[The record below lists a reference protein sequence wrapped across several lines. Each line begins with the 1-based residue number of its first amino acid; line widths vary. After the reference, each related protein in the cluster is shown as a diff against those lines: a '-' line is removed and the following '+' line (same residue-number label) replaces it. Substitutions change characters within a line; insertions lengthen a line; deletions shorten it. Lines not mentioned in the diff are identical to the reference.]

1 MADSPIGEIPVLI
14 TGDYSDLETAIQSAT
29 QAADQGASAIA
40 HAFDVPDLAAG
51 AAASLNALGDAAQQA
66 SGDLTHLGTS
76 AGTSSGELNAVQS
89 DASGAVSALGDLG
102 DAGTHAAGGL
112 DQAGSSASEAGT
124 HATEAEGGFAGLAEE
139 LLKVGVGF
147 ASFEALKEFATDA
160 ISAYATVQ
168 SVTIGLTQ
176 LTGSAQTADTV
187 ITQIKQLAD
196 TEPFAFPEI
205 APTVQKMVALGV
217 AASQIPGVMQAIAD
231 SSAATGN
238 AFNQVANS
246 FDRMA
251 LSGTVNARALVQL
264 GISTQDLANVM
275 GVASN
280 QVKAAFLEMDQSERI
295 DTLQA
300 ALEKFAGSAEA
311 QAQGIA
317 GQWQILKNHFEEAM
331 VGIGEA
337 LAPAGALLIDFGN
350 AAAKALQGVG
360 NDLLTAEHD
369 VVDFANATGA
379 TLGQLFTAFTGI
391 TPPAQQ
397 AASATQLFYTALTEG
412 NPTVLAA
419 SKMFETLKSGIES
432 VTGAMQAYTN
442 TGPQIDAMNALIAKG
457 TAAQTQALKDSA
469 AAMLDMG
476 VKLTSLDTETQSYV
490 DQQKKLIDAVTT
502 ARTSVATLTAEQAA
516 GKDVTLALALAN
528 QQLEKATA
536 ALTPTTKAATE
547 SIAGIEQAAAK
558 AQNTFESSL
567 AVYTQ
572 LKEGFDNGTV
582 SAAELDQ
589 AYTKLESSAKKAG
602 QAIADATGIQ
612 VQWNQQIA
620 QTKAVANE
628 STQAFADITRG
639 FIDGS
644 VAVTQFLAD
653 YLKWQAA
660 AKGGGDVAVT
670 VEGQIAALTNS
681 VELQEQT
688 LKVNIETWGKLQAAS
703 KTSADAMQAVPLAMK
718 TVETEAAALGVTIQ
732 QVGQG
737 FEISA
742 KVATPAAQ
750 AMVAS
755 LTEMMNQA
763 GLTVQTIQNGIPVY
777 TDAATHVQVFG
788 KALDTS
794 SQAMSQIVTLADGTQ
809 VTLLKIGQAAATS
822 AGGLKQHADAAT
834 QAKQAEADLG
844 TTIINL
850 SSDFGPMVEK
860 IGGLATAHTTAA
872 TAAKNHQTALV
883 GLADEM
889 QTVGVR
895 IQGLNGNIAT
905 LINGNSNMVIS
916 AADVAAGLTGLNI
929 TIAANGS
936 KMLDLSRSTA
946 DAAAGLQTYRDG
958 LIDAAAKQQAE
969 NDALTNYGQIVGTA
983 KGNVDQF
990 TDAITQT
997 SNKTITLSDGAKVLI
1012 ENLDTLDDTLPTTAS
1027 DLTSVG
1033 DAASGATVRIDDL
1046 ASAFKSMDAA
1056 MQAADS
1062 AAAKQYA
1069 MGAGAGSFSA
1079 GGISNGSTSSL
1090 GTYAEDVAA
1099 FTGTALSDVFGSSLT
1114 KLMNAAGFQQT
1125 GNNQFESNA
1134 IYNQKIAEQV
1144 AAFNAAAGSTAKY
1157 LDAVATTTDDFG
1169 NTVDHI
1175 TTVLNTSYV
1184 PATAAAAAATGT
1196 LATAASSAATS
1207 IGSTGSGLVTAA
1219 NTAALGLAGI
1229 VPSTQ
1234 LITDSQTAASNS
1246 LQNLT
1251 QQFGDT
1257 GDELTTTQDAL
1268 GNWTY
1273 TLKSTGQTVTQQSQV
1288 TADQLMN
1295 MGLSVS
1301 DAQSALQGITAQ
1313 FGTSTDQFNA
1323 WNDVF
1328 HANTQWVADANGNM
1342 QALSDHLAT
1351 TAENTD
1357 AANLQ
1362 LAVLAKQA
1370 AATAAAIAAAGPSST
1385 ANVAQASGPNLPS
1398 GPPTGS
1404 TNNSATGGQSLQN
1417 FVPSAVSGLNRNPPT
1432 APLGWTY
1439 EWADFGNGV
1448 TGWVLNQTPG
1458 NAPAPGV
1465 GLTPGTIGSPDQQGY
1480 APAGPGAATI
1490 GTGPS
1495 ARYFTDP
1502 QDQPGSPAYIQKLL
1516 QFLSPYDLEF
1526 LSTGGGTAQ
1535 VGNSGNFFGATAP
1548 FTGAFAGPQGL
1559 PPTPSIAMTYSGN
1572 TDSNNTQTFNIT
1584 VQAGTV
1590 VGQGGMQQLAAQIQ
1604 QQVTTLLRQT
1614 AGQRLT

>member
-1 MADSPIGEIPVLI
+1 MSSQPIGELPVLI
-14 TGDYSDLETAIQSAT
+14 TGDFSELEQSIQQAT
-29 QAADQGASAIA
+29 QAADAGAASISK
-40 HAFDVPDLAAG
+40 AFDVPNLTEGLTNQLDLFADAAQS
-51 AAASLNALGDAAQQA
+51 AGDAAGRAASQLELFDSNAITAADSMQQA
-66 SGDLTHLGTS
+66 GDGLASIST
-76 AGTSSGELNAVQS
+76 NAEQ
-89 DASGAVSALGDLG
+89 
-102 DAGTHAAGGL
+102 AAGSI
-112 DQAGSSASEAGT
+112 DNAGVSLHGASS
-124 HATEAEGGFAGLAEE
+124 EAEGAESVFAGLGEE
-139 LLKVGVGF
+139 LLKAGVAF
-147 ASFEALKEFATDA
+147 ASFEGLKDLGEEAV
-160 ISAYATVQ
+160 SAFATVQ

-217 AASQIPGVMQAIAD
+217 AASQIPGVMQAVAD
-231 SSAATGN
+231 SAAATGN
-238 AFNQVANS
+238 SFQQVANS
-246 FDRMA
+246 FDRMS

-275 GVASN
+275 GVASG
-280 QVKAAFLEMDQSERI
+280 QVKAAFLAMDQSDRI

-317 GQWQILKNHFEEAM
+317 GQWQILQNHFEEAM
-331 VGIGEA
+331 VSIGEA
-337 LAPAGALLIDFGN
+337 LAPAGGLLIDFGN
-350 AAAKALQGVG
+350 VAAKVLQGFG
-360 NDLLTAEHD
+360 NDFVTAETD
-369 VVDFANATGA
+369 LKNFANAAANTV
-379 TLGQLFTAFTGI
+379 LNIVVSFTGMKA
-391 TPPAQQ
+391 PAGQ
-397 AASATQLFYTALTEG
+397 AASAFDLLYTAMTTG
-412 NPTVLAA
+412 NPVVLVA
-419 SKMFETLKSGIES
+419 SKTFGTLKDGVETATKAMNAF
-432 VTGAMQAYTN
+432 TG
-442 TGPQIDAMNALIAKG
+442 TGPEIDAMNAMLAKG
-457 TAAQTQALKDSA
+457 TAAHTQSVKDLGA
-469 AAMLDMG
+469 QYQDLG
-476 VKLTSLDTETQSYV
+476 IKLTSLTTPSQDFV
-490 DQQKKLIDAVTT
+490 DQQTKLTKAVADDKT
-502 ARTSVATLTAEQAA
+502 AIGELTAEQAA

-528 QQLEKATA
+528 QQLEKDTA
-536 ALTPTTKAATE
+536 ALTPTTKAATD

-567 AVYTQ
+567 DVYDEVKQ
-572 LKEGFDNGTV
+572 RFDDGQA

-620 QTKAVANE
+620 QTKAVADQ
-628 STQAFADITRG
+628 STEAFAGITRA
-639 FIDGS
+639 FLDGS

-660 AKGGGDVAVT
+660 AKAGGDVAVT

-681 VELQEQT
+681 VQLQEQT

-750 AMVAS
+750 AMVAL

-763 GLTVQTIQNGIPVY
+763 GLTVQTIHNGIPVY

-822 AGGLKQHADAAT
+822 AVGLKQHADAAT

-844 TTIINL
+844 TTIINV
-850 SSDFGPMVEK
+850 SSDSGPMVEH

-872 TAAKNHQTALV
+872 SAAKGQQTALV

-916 AADVAAGLTGLNI
+916 AADVAAGLAGLNI

-936 KMLDLSRSTA
+936 KMVDLSHYTA
-946 DAAAGLQTYRDG
+946 DAATGLQTYRDG
-958 LIDAAAKQQAE
+958 LVDAATKQQTE
-969 NDALTNYGQIVGTA
+969 NDTLTNYGQIVGTA
-983 KGNVDQF
+983 KGNTDQF
-990 TDAITQT
+990 TDSITQT
-997 SNKTITLSDGAKVLI
+997 SNKTITIADGVKVLI

-1046 ASAFKSMDAA
+1046 ASAFKSLDAA

-1062 AAAKQYA
+1062 TAAKQYA

-1079 GGISNGSTSSL
+1079 GGISSGSTSSL

-1099 FTGTALSDVFGSSLT
+1099 FTGTGLSDVFGSSLT
-1114 KLMNAAGFQQT
+1114 QLMNAAGFQQT
-1125 GNNQFESNA
+1125 GNNQFESDA
-1134 IYNQKIAEQV
+1134 IYNQQIAEQV
-1144 AAFNAAAGSTAKY
+1144 AAFNAAAGSAAKY
-1157 LDAVATTTDDFG
+1157 LESVASTTDDFG

-1175 TTVLNTSYV
+1175 TMVLNTSYV
-1184 PATAAAAAATGT
+1184 PATTAAATATAT
-1196 LATAASSAATS
+1196 LATAATSAASSVGTS
-1207 IGSTGSGLVTAA
+1207 SSGLGTAA
-1219 NTAALGLAGI
+1219 NTAALGLSAI
-1229 VPSTQ
+1229 VPSSQ

-1288 TADQLMN
+1288 TADQLMK

-1342 QALSDHLAT
+1342 QAMSDHLAT
-1351 TAENTD
+1351 TAEDLD

-1362 LAVLAKQA
+1362 LAELAKQA
-1370 AATAAAIAAAGPSST
+1370 AAAATAMTALGSST
-1385 ANVAQASGPNLPS
+1385 GGVMDLSGDML
-1398 GPPTGS
+1398 
-1404 TNNSATGGQSLQN
+1404 
-1417 FVPSAVSGLNRNPPT
+1417 
-1432 APLGWTY
+1432 
-1439 EWADFGNGV
+1439 
-1448 TGWVLNQTPG
+1448 
-1458 NAPAPGV
+1458 APGT
-1465 GLTPGTIGSPDQQGY
+1465 LGSPDLYGY
-1480 APAGPGAATI
+1480 APPGPGVATKP
-1490 GTGPS
+1490 TGDGPM
-1495 ARYFTDP
+1495 YFTDP
-1502 QDQPGSPAYIQKLL
+1502 QDPPGSTGYIEAFMSWLHGAPLDFSTTPLPDGSLPGGQGMKPLSESDL
-1516 QFLSPYDLEF
+1516 QQLWN
-1526 LSTGGGTAQ
+1526 TGQSLDSIGSGVPSGTT
-1535 VGNSGNFFGATAP
+1535 VGNYVQQLLNTAP
-1548 FTGAFAGPQGL
+1548 WSGDAGVNPFA
-1559 PPTPSIAMTYSGN
+1559 PPNVPTTPNITQSY
-1572 TDSNNTQTFNIT
+1572 SNNTNSNNNTPVT
-1584 VQAGTV
+1584 VNVTV
-1590 VGQGGMQQLAAQIQ
+1590 PGVLVGSGGIQQLTQTIQ
-1604 QQVTTLLRQT
+1604 QAIITQLRQT
-1614 AGQRLT
+1614 AGLKF